1 MVFGIPAID
10 GGVVPA
16 MDQQPLLSSVA
27 RTRDAP
33 TSEAGR
39 SDEHE
44 SADELLAQQ
53 DELELT
59 VGDRAGGVRCGWLGS
74 VGPPVPDDHITR
86 PVLTFGDHALEVEVS
101 DGVVLDADR
110 ETPLACIEGRP
121 SRDRPGDEGTID
133 LQPQVVVQAGGSMAL
148 DDESSR

>member
-1 MVFGIPAID
+1 
-10 GGVVPA
+10 
-16 MDQQPLLSSVA
+16 
-27 RTRDAP
+27 
-33 TSEAGR
+33 
-39 SDEHE
+39 
-44 SADELLAQQ
+44 
-53 DELELT
+53 
-59 VGDRAGGVRCGWLGS
+59 
-74 VGPPVPDDHITR
+74 
-86 PVLTFGDHALEVEVS
+86 LTFGDHALEVEVS